1 MREIDILIKAKNG
14 DKKSKEEIIKKY
26 KPIVYKFS
34 LNYFIVGDT
43 DEDLRQR
50 GYEYVLRAID
60 MYDIEKGASFP
71 AYIKNALTNNY
82 NVLVRDTMKL
92 KATGSLNTTND
103 EGFEILELIESDENV
118 EEQIIMSESMN
129 ELKAAL
135 NKLSEEDRQFILFI
149 HGKNSGAISE
159 YSRMKGISYKK
170 CIRMRDKIMTQL
182 RREIL
187 KN

>member
-14 DKKSKEEIIKKY
+14 DKKAKEEIIMKY
-26 KPIVYKFS
+26 NPIVYKFS
-34 LNYFIVGDT
+34 LNYFIVGDS

-50 GYEYVLRAID
+50 GYISILRAID
-60 MYDIEKGASFP
+60 MYDIEKGASFT
-71 AYIKNALTNNY
+71 AYVKNAIINNY
-82 NVLVRDTMKL
+82 NVLVRNTMKL

-118 EEQIIMSESMN
+118 EELVIMN
-129 ELKAAL
+129 ETI
-135 NKLSEEDRQFILFI
+135 EELRGAINQLDEEEREFILFI

-170 CIRMRDKIMTQL
+170 CIRMRDRIITKL
-182 RREIL
+182 RSYLL
-187 KN
+187 KD